1 MIHSH
6 SDQQYICLT
15 PFRLEGFCALL
26 PILST
31 MCPLFKP
38 TAIPD
43 IVESQVHRFHK
54 KAKDNTGTEE
64 LVASQRTPGVS
75 GVVSHQFS

>member
-1 MIHSH
+1 MIYSN

-43 IVESQVHRFHK
+43 IVDSQVSQVSQ
-54 KAKDNTGTEE
+54 AKDNTGTEE
-64 LVASQRTPGVS
+64 LIASQRTPGVS
-75 GVVSHQFS
+75 GVAF